1 MLSLNYKTFSP
12 DKMKPYALLILVLF
26 AAPQLFSQVK
36 SSKRGVS
43 YGFHDILNLLS
54 DTVISSVSV
63 YAIPIRGK
71 TAVNSSSLVI

>member
-1 MLSLNYKTFSP
+1 
-12 DKMKPYALLILVLF
+12 MKPYALLILVLF

-43 YGFHDILNLLS
+43 YGFHDILNLLF
-54 DTVISSVSV
+54 DIVISSINV

-71 TAVNSSSLVI
+71 ATDNSSSLVI